1 MFSIEQYKQELL
13 AELPR
18 FREQTQKFVD
28 GELTKLEYKK
38 ISGGMGV
45 YAMRDGKHFMLRL
58 RVPSGVIRL
67 SHLELIKEMIADKP
81 EAYLHFTTRQATQV
95 YNLSVDQLLELME
108 VAITHDIYIRGG
120 GGNFPRNVL
129 NDALSGFSE
138 DSAFDVAP
146 YAIAADHHYY
156 ERMLT
161 LKLPRKYK
169 VSFSSSP
176 AGLGQS
182 TIQEVGFVAKEKEG
196 EPFFDVYI
204 GGGLG
209 PIGKTAFK
217 VKEDV
222 PASQCLYYID
232 GMLNLFIDKG
242 HYDTP
247 ARARIRYLV
256 DEFGE
261 EGFAKLFM
269 SYVEKELAKG
279 GRDLYPDAIIHREGG
294 EKTDLLDERIIW
306 QKQAGLY
313 GVRIHPEGGVF
324 GHQELDQIIHCVKGL
339 AKPQLRLSL
348 EESLYILDVDKDE
361 LPAVLALADK
371 VSVNSK
377 IESTIACI
385 GSTICQVGLEDAQ
398 QMAKEISRYF
408 REKGADPALMNAL
421 PVIRISG
428 CRNSCGG
435 QQVGGIGLYGM
446 RQKIEG
452 EVFSAYFMSIGGS
465 VDTKETRFGEDVGVY
480 LAKELPMVLY
490 KLAQLVVSSGKSF
503 AECVKGEAAKAILAE
518 YNAQKSQ

>member
-1 MFSIEQYKQELL
+1 MFSLEQYKQELL
-13 AELPR
+13 AELPA
-18 FREQTQKFVD
+18 FKENTQKFVD
-28 GELTKLEYKK
+28 GELTKIEYKK
-38 ISGGMGV
+38 LSGGMGV
-45 YAMRDGKHFMLRL
+45 YAMRDGQHFMLRL

-95 YNLSVDQLLELME
+95 YNLNVDQLLELME
-108 VAITHDIYIRGG
+108 TAITHDIFIRGG

-129 NDALSGFSE
+129 IDALSGFSE

-146 YAIAADHHYY
+146 YAVAADYHFY
-156 ERMLT
+156 ERMLS

-169 VSFSSSP
+169 VSFSSSLS
-176 AGLGQS
+176 GLGQS
-182 TIQEVGFVAKEKEG
+182 TIQEVGFVAKEKAG
-196 EPFFDVYI
+196 KPFFDVYI

-209 PIGKTAFK
+209 PIGKTASK
-217 VKEDV
+217 VKEEV

-256 DEFGE
+256 DEYGE
-261 EGFAKLFM
+261 EEFAKLFLE
-269 SYVEKELAKG
+269 YVEAEIAKG
-279 GRDLYPDAIIHREGG
+279 GRDLNPEPFTHRTGNG
-294 EKTDLLDERIIW
+294 ETDLTDERIIR
-306 QKQAGLY
+306 QKQPGLY

-324 GHQELDQIIHCVKGL
+324 AHSELAEIIDCVRNL
-339 AKPQLRLSL
+339 ERPELRLSL
-348 EESLYILDVDKDE
+348 EESLYILDLDRQE
-361 LPAVLALADK
+361 LPRVLALADRI
-371 VSVNSK
+371 SVNSK

-385 GSTICQVGLEDAQ
+385 GSTVCQVGLEDAQ
-398 QMAKEISRYF
+398 QMAGAISKYF
-408 REKGADPALMNAL
+408 REQGADRALMNAL

-446 RQKIEG
+446 RQK
-452 EVFSAYFMSIGGS
+452 VDDTVLSAYFMSIGGS
-465 VDTKETRFGEDVGVY
+465 IDTKETKFGEDIGVY

-490 KLAQLVVSSGKSF
+490 KLAQLVASSGKTF
-503 AECVKGEAAKAILAE
+503 VECVKGEAARELLAA
-518 YNAQKSQ
+518 YNAQKPQ